1 MKLSCICFVAVAVLV
16 LGCGKGSIVPA
27 AQAQTVSVQSKPEWG
42 WKSLDNT
49 QTDYTYVG
57 IPGYIICQQKSE
69 ALQFSGQLV
78 YVAAGKDKVFIRPT
92 FQAPAQNP
100 AYTLELGIDQSVI
113 VGSYFTFNDIKNYYS
128 IRVTLIKLDDD
139 GMATFSVAR
148 VPPRSE
154 TEAKK

>member
-57 IPGYIICQQKSE
+57 IPGTS
-69 ALQFSGQLV
+69 
-78 YVAAGKDKVFIRPT
+78 YVNRKVRPCS
-92 FQAPAQNP
+92 FPAN
-100 AYTLELGIDQSVI
+100 
-113 VGSYFTFNDIKNYYS
+113 
-128 IRVTLIKLDDD
+128 
-139 GMATFSVAR
+139 
-148 VPPRSE
+148 
-154 TEAKK
+154 